1 MQLTGKTRVLGII
14 GHPVAHSLSPLMQN
28 AAIVAL
34 GLDYI
39 YVPFPVEPQDLPGA
53 VKGLRSLGV
62 HGFNVTLP
70 YKTAIIPLLDR
81 ISPEAE
87 LSGAVN
93 TVKREDGLLIGYNTD
108 GTGFIKSL
116 AVDLCFNPLGA
127 TVLILGAGGAARG
140 ATAALCSSGVRK
152 IIVANRTMENA
163 LALVTSFSDK
173 YRGIEFGLSSLETK
187 ELAGPLGAANLL
199 VNTTSVGMSG
209 SSFNNLDLEVMTTGA
224 KVYDM
229 VYSPPETPLIA
240 AAKRRNLSC
249 ANGLGML
256 AAQGENAFYLWTGVT
271 PPPGTMKTML
281 LKAIN
286 L

>member
-87 LSGAVN
+87 LS
-93 TVKREDGLLIGYNTD
+93 LSLIH
-108 GTGFIKSL
+108 I
-116 AVDLCFNPLGA
+116 
-127 TVLILGAGGAARG
+127 
-140 ATAALCSSGVRK
+140 
-152 IIVANRTMENA
+152 
-163 LALVTSFSDK
+163 
-173 YRGIEFGLSSLETK
+173 
-187 ELAGPLGAANLL
+187 
-199 VNTTSVGMSG
+199 
-209 SSFNNLDLEVMTTGA
+209 
-224 KVYDM
+224 
-229 VYSPPETPLIA
+229 
-240 AAKRRNLSC
+240 
-249 ANGLGML
+249 
-256 AAQGENAFYLWTGVT
+256 
-271 PPPGTMKTML
+271 
-281 LKAIN
+281 
-286 L
+286 